1 MISAVDGERGITW
14 SANRS
19 RCRRGQALRFEK
31 FATELDRVGLALSPI
46 DLNEHIGSLGA
57 RVLVS
62 PSVRT
67 RVDNVFLFRSVNR
80 IRQGVCRSNQSE
92 QTRAAS
98 YSGSSDADFLLGFRL
113 P

>member
-46 DLNEHIGSLGA
+46 DLNERTLAHW
-57 RVLVS
+57 VHVFW
-62 PSVRT
+62 SVRRSE
-67 RVDNVFLFRSVNR
+67 RVS
-80 IRQGVCRSNQSE
+80 
-92 QTRAAS
+92 TM
-98 YSGSSDADFLLGFRL
+98 SSCSAV
-113 P
+113 